1 MYRHFK
7 RLNEFYEVSLYKGS
21 LDKKTEELK
30 MLQLFEDDVIVRIFP
45 TEQDDE
51 EKDTLGIGMF
61 VTKNSPNDIKI
72 NIPDI
77 FEYIPDIDN

>member
-7 RLNEFYEVSLYKGS
+7 RLNEFYEVSLYKGI
-21 LDKKTEELK
+21 LEKKTEELK
-30 MLQLFEDDVIVRIFP
+30 MFPLFEDDVIVRIFP
-45 TEQDDE
+45 TEQDDDS
-51 EKDTLGIGMF
+51 KDTLGIGMF

>member
-1 MYRHFK
+1 MP
-7 RLNEFYEVSLYKGS
+7 
-21 LDKKTEELK
+21 EELK

-45 TEQDDE
+45 TELDDE

-77 FEYIPDIDN
+77 FEYIPDINN